1 MEFITANLITSS
13 LSLFAFF
20 ALLIIGADKFV
31 DYSSIL
37 AKQIGISEFT
47 IGLTI
52 IALGTSAPEIFVGIA
67 SVYGEIEN
75 LAMGAVVGSN
85 IANIGLIFGVA
96 CIGRSLRP
104 EFSFRNR
111 QFIPLLLAAIILGI
125 AFYDLQLSLLESI
138 TLLLILPIFLYTTY
152 SDKSVGVKDK
162 TEFDNSK
169 SEKKGL
175 FKIFVYIVLA
185 LGALIV
191 GSEGVVSVSTEIAL
205 KLEISE
211 VTIGLIVIAIGTS
224 LPELAATISAILKKK
239 TDLVIGNVIGSN
251 VMNIVLVVPIVGFFS
266 NVQLKSE
273 LIERDFPIMMI
284 FTLIFVI
291 LVFMQS
297 IKKLSNVI
305 LIRAFGMLLLSG
317 YLVYVFKISAIF

>member
-152 SDKSVGVKDK
+152 SDKSVGVKDR
-162 TEFDNSK
+162 TEFDSSR

-175 FKIFVYIVLA
+175 FKIFVYIILA

-266 NVQLKSE
+266 KVQLKSE

-317 YLVYVFKISAIF
+317 YLVYVLKISAIF